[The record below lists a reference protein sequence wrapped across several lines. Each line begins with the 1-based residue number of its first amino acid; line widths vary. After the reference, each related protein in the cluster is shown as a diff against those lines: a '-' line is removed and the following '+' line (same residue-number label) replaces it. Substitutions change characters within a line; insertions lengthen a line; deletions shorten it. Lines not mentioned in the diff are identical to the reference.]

1 MLKKR
6 RFRKENVVKVTF
18 LLPSEFEAEQVV
30 LAGEFTGWAPTQP
43 LRRQKDG
50 SWRTTV
56 DLEPGREYQF
66 RYVVDGQRWVN
77 DPDADRYA
85 PNPHGEE
92 NSVVVT

>member
-6 RFRKENVVKVTF
+6 RFKKENVVKVTF
-18 LLPSEFEAEQVV
+18 VLPPEVEAGAVV

-50 SWRTTV
+50 SWRTTL

-66 RYVVDGQRWVN
+66 RYVVDGERWIN
-77 DPDADRYA
+77 DPAADRYV
-85 PNPHGEE
+85 PNPHGDH